1 MSAAG
6 AMPLP
11 APGAVLGVDV
21 GGTSIKARRTD
32 ADGTVLGETRL
43 PTPRDDHDAARL
55 AGVVADL
62 AETALAHGPLDAV
75 GLVTPGVVDESTGR
89 VVLAV
94 NLGWRDVPVRDA
106 VRDELAR
113 RGLRVPVAFGHDVR
127 AGALA
132 ETTQGAA
139 VTGANARADAGGGA
153 GAGLLRGSVAFV
165 PVGTGLASALVVDG
179 AVVPGDG
186 WAGEIGQVR
195 ITSGPHAGL
204 RVEEIASAGGVARR
218 SGSASAHEAMLR
230 VRSGDPAATRVW
242 DECVDVLADALVWT
256 TAVAGC
262 HTIIVGGG
270 LAESGALLFDPLTS
284 AVADRTAG
292 LRTPAIVPARHG
304 DAAGA
309 IGAALLARRAGLASD
324 SSRHEVSV

>member
-62 AETALAHGPLDAV
+62 TETALAHGPLDAV
-75 GLVTPGVVDESTGR
+75 GLVTPGVVNESTGR

-106 VRDELAR
+106 VRDALAR

-139 VTGANARADAGGGA
+139 VTGANASVGARA
-153 GAGLLRGSVAFV
+153 GAVLRRGSVAFV
-165 PVGTGLASALVVDG
+165 TVGTGLASALVVDG